1 MTRDREQV
9 LAEYARGGEKTRGA
23 EEDKAR
29 SSAHSLDCTEV
40 ARVQLPARRGRGK
53 REAVRLRERAAVRAD
68 ILRDMPAT
76 ATGVASKDWTWI
88 ALGLMAIAM
97 GSALQASGAIGSH
110 HVTAPLCR
118 WAGVFL
124 LAMFALR
131 RRKLT
136 PWIFVA
142 MVAGAELGFDAPA
155 FAVQLRVFSDI
166 FLRLIKTIVAPLILA
181 TLVVGIAGHG
191 DLKGVGRVGI
201 KALVYFEVVT
211 TLALAVGLLAINIS
225 KAGVGLQGST
235 ANQIRSAAGASSAAA
250 ASSATGPLPSA
261 APPAIHWDD
270 FLLHVFPEN
279 LAKSIAEGQIL
290 QVAVF
295 AVFFGIALATLSEAR
310 RAPVMRLCESLS
322 EVMFRFTNVVM
333 YFAPVGVGAAM
344 AYTVGH
350 MGLGVLVNL
359 GKLLLPLY
367 GALAVFAVCVL
378 LPVAL
383 LFRIP
388 VLRFL
393 AAVAEPA
400 TIAFATSTSEAALP
414 SAMEQMEALGVPR
427 SIVAFVI
434 PAGYSFNLDGST
446 LYLAVASVFVAQA
459 AGVALSMGQQIA
471 MMATLLLTS
480 KGVAG
485 VPRATL
491 VVLLATA
498 SSFHLPEW
506 PVFVILGIDAL
517 MDMVRT
523 MVNVVGNCLASV
535 VVARWEG
542 QFGTEAPSAVVV
554 EGASL

>member
-1 MTRDREQV
+1 
-9 LAEYARGGEKTRGA
+9 
-23 EEDKAR
+23 
-29 SSAHSLDCTEV
+29 
-40 ARVQLPARRGRGK
+40 
-53 REAVRLRERAAVRAD
+53 
-68 ILRDMPAT
+68 MPAT
-76 ATGVASKDWTWI
+76 ASGVSSKDWTWI
-88 ALGLMAIAM
+88 VLGFVAIAV
-97 GSALQASGAIGSH
+97 GSALQASAGASSGH
-110 HVTAPLCR
+110 AAARLCR
-118 WAGVFL
+118 WTGVIL
-124 LAMFALR
+124 LAVFALR

-181 TLVVGIAGHG
+181 TLVAGIAGHG
-191 DLKGVGRVGI
+191 DLKGVGRVGL

-211 TLALAVGLLAINIS
+211 TLALAIGLLAINVS
-225 KAGVGLQGST
+225 KAGVGLQGPT
-235 ANQIRSAAGASSAAA
+235 AGKVRSSAAA
-250 ASSATGPLPSA
+250 SFSTTP
-261 APPAIHWDD
+261 APPPTHWDD

-359 GKLLLPLY
+359 GKLLLTLY
-367 GALAVFAVCVL
+367 GALVVFAVCVL

-383 LFRIP
+383 LFRVP
-388 VLRFL
+388 VVRFL

-446 LYLAVASVFVAQA
+446 LYLAVAMVFVAQA

-517 MDMVRT
+517 MDMART
-523 MVNVVGNCLASV
+523 MVNVVGNCLASA
-535 VVARWEG
+535 VVARWER
-542 QFGTEAPSAVVV
+542 QFGAETPSAVVV